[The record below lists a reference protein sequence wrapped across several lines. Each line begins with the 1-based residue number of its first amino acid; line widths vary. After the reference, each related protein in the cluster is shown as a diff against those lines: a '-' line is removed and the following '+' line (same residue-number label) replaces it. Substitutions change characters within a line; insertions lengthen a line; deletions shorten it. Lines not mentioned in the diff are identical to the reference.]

1 MNCFCLA
8 TGQTFHSC
16 CARGPG
22 PSQSA
27 NYHPIRHPSRPLA
40 SYHPSHSTSSTHST
54 PSSHSTSSTHSTSYS
69 RSANYHPRRHPS
81 HPLASYRPKRPWLSN
96 HPLPPHHLARSP
108 ARAPGRRAEI
118 CGTCREAPQ
127 RNAGCH
133 SAVEGGGVSC
143 RLGWVGPTPTPTP
156 TLWCVAAAAGGRG
169 CSRSPQA
176 GWRGSQGEGGG
187 GVADGHLA
195 VVPAGR
201 RAVLLAALAVLLVR
215 VLVVLVVLVALT
227 CVLKRQ
233 LVLDGV
239 YTKSITCM

>member
-16 CARGPG
+16 RARGLG
-22 PSQSA
+22 PSQ
-27 NYHPIRHPSRPLA
+27 
-40 SYHPSHSTSSTHST
+40 
-54 PSSHSTSSTHSTSYS
+54 
-69 RSANYHPRRHPS
+69 SANYHPRRHPS

-118 CGTCREAPQ
+118 CGTCRVAPQ

-133 SAVEGGGVSC
+133 SAVEGDGVSC

-187 GVADGHLA
+187 GELTDTSQLFQPGAA
-195 VVPAGR
+195 PSSSPPSPSSSSASSSSSSSSSPSPA
-201 RAVLLAALAVLLVR
+201 
-215 VLVVLVVLVALT
+215 
-227 CVLKRQ
+227 C
-233 LVLDGV
+233 
-239 YTKSITCM
+239 